1 MWASG
6 SKASG
11 GISAASQTIVRTT
24 GGGMDWDET
33 GLIKDGAYHDL
44 DVSGIVPAG
53 TIQVQF
59 RLRLYDASRAYLVF
73 YMKKKGEGNG
83 SIVVS
88 AFAYTIGLQYDYS
101 FWLSVDAD
109 RIVEYNAQAG
119 AWSMI
124 ELVIKAWT
132 VAAT

>member
-24 GGGMDWDET
+24 GSGMDWDET
-33 GLIKDGAYHDL
+33 GLIKDGAFHDL
-44 DVSGIVPAG
+44 DLSGIVPAG

-59 RLRLYDASRAYLVF
+59 RLRLYNASGAYRLL
-73 YMKKKGEGNG
+73 YMKKKGEANG
-83 SIVVS
+83 SIVVGC
-88 AFAYTIGLQYDYS
+88 FAYTAGLEYDFS

-109 RIVEYNAQAG
+109 RIVEYNAQAVT
-119 AWSMI
+119 WSMI